1 MNPVRRYAFVP
12 FIALSVIHVLLI
24 AFGNDGMVAATKPLL
39 MPMLLLGFL
48 SAAPMTHRLV
58 VGLVV
63 GGIVF
68 SWAGDVLLQ
77 SPGDIGFLV
86 GLGAFLVA
94 HLFYI
99 TAFLKLGTGKVK
111 LWVWAYL
118 IWYGAL
124 LALLIPGLGSLV
136 VPVILYG
143 AVLGTM
149 AILATRV
156 NAVVGWGG
164 LLFLVSDSILAMD
177 RFMPGYALPASD
189 VVIMTTY
196 LIGEGLIAYGVVRAL
211 RALNAQQS

>member
-1 MNPVRRYAFVP
+1 MNPVRRYAFLP

-24 AFGNDGMVAATKPLL
+24 AFGNEAMVAASKPLL

-48 SAAPMTHRLV
+48 SAAPMANRLI
-58 VGLVV
+58 VGLIV
-63 GGIVF
+63 GGIVA

-77 SPGDIGFLV
+77 SPGSMGFLL

-99 TAFLKLGTGKVK
+99 AAFLKLGSGKVK
-111 LWVWAYL
+111 LWVWAYFV
-118 IWYGAL
+118 WYGAL
-124 LALLIPGLGSLV
+124 LALLIPGLGALV
-136 VPVILYG
+136 VPVIVYG

-149 AILATRV
+149 AILSTRV

-164 LLFLVSDSILAMD
+164 LLFLLSDSILAMD
-177 RFMPGYALPASD
+177 RFMPGFALPASD
-189 VVIMTTY
+189 FLIMLTY

-211 RALNAQQS
+211 RAAGSQQS

>member
-24 AFGNDGMVAATKPLL
+24 AASNDGMVAATKPLL

-48 SAAPMTHRLV
+48 SAAPMTNRLI

-94 HLFYI
+94 HVFYI
-99 TAFLKLGTGKVK
+99 SAFLRLGTGKVK

-118 IWYGAL
+118 VWFGAL
-124 LALLIPGLGSLV
+124 LALLIPGLGALV
-136 VPVILYG
+136 VPVIVYG
-143 AVLGTM
+143 LVLGTM
-149 AILATRV
+149 AITATRV

-164 LLFLVSDSILAMD
+164 LLFLLSDSILAMD

-189 VVIMTTY
+189 FVIMTTY

-211 RALNAQQS
+211 RKV